1 MELAGLGRVG
11 LGVEFHRHDAQDP
24 EWSEIGRQADRALV
38 HRLAGDKPPK
48 IILTEDDVAEVLIC
62 KRCDEHHPL
71 VYFDNAIAA
80 CSDCGVRVQYRPE
93 MPTDA
98 LTRFRCLICE
108 VKHQG
113 LG

>member
-1 MELAGLGRVG
+1 MTEREAAILLRAMQRGDIEPAAAVGAWGASFGLPV
-11 LGVEFHRHDAQDP
+11 VKF
-24 EWSEIGRQADRALV
+24 
-38 HRLAGDKPPK
+38 
-48 IILTEDDVAEVLIC
+48 EDDVAEVLIC